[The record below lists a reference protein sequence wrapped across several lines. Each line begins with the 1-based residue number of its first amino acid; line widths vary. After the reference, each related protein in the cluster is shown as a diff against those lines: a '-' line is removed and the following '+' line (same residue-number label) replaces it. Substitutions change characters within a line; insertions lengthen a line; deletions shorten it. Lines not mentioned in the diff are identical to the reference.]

1 MTISSLFGHFTLV
14 VAQCLLWMSL
24 PVLLAYTSSRISL
37 HRRLGADGDVQ
48 EPMTP
53 SFCLPYLGHALHF
66 ELNSET
72 YIRRICL
79 FDALLLFG
87 LPPVDHGIFDRSLWC
102 GPSKLSD
109 SDSDPSRQI
118 MSLQRR
124 DFSFYYQGNN
134 LGLIMQRLSVNLR
147 RELSEGCGDNGWT
160 FMPDLYSFLLTA
172 TFRAIVEALYGE
184 HILRVCPSLA
194 QDFWQFYAA
203 MPTIAKGF
211 PEWLSPTAYKS
222 RRNMIINFSNWR
234 SWCAK
239 HFDPKTVPVNYE
251 YEPIWGTLLVRRMV
265 ERYQELGFSNEG
277 VSSALLGFLFVYVT
291 QSSTGI
297 WRLAIDKPS
306 TVANSIPAAVWMV
319 LHILLSPG
327 LQSRLD
333 PGFNAAF
340 NRNSGSM
347 QIDKLLGMPLLNS
360 IYCETLRLHAAGT
373 IGRKSTSDFELPGVG
388 QFVTAPQ
395 LFLSDG
401 TPKHPLDKFWAE
413 RFLLYKDDPISGP
426 FRQPAYLRQGSLP
439 IPEASEKR
447 DRDAKLVTSGLH
459 DADHPAPEP
468 LAAPVAAAPGA
479 LPFCTILSMAA
490 PGASPFCTILS
501 MGQGLHDSLS
511 RGDTDSFFPPATTV
525 LQRQLSSSDNCPP
538 ATTVLQRHLCSRDT
552 FAPATTVLQR
562 HLSSTDNCPPPTTVL
577 HRHLSSTDTC
587 PPPTPV
593 LHRHLSSTDTF
604 AQRHLC
610 SSDNCPPATTVLQR
624 QLSSSD
630 NCPPATPALQRTCAL
645 ATPVQPEFVHHYWPE
660 WNPRNA
666 SVICT
671 SRQQVATGIIDRS
684 NTSTVAKY
692 ILSARTG
699 LSITRKLATL
709 AWRYVS
715 SPRSG
720 RMAKHCGSTHY
731 QCDTCAQVFLIKERK
746 QHEYGT
752 SHDHYIVLNPVNL
765 ERGVA
770 DLADLT
776 ELSASDLAMPTD
788 SVGTANM
795 RKKYDDLVRSLL
807 RECLTST
814 GPALHNGTRWSRCL
828 QQLRKILP
836 ADCEIPFARI
846 TTFPDMSD
854 NNADVWYVT
863 EDSMMQHFVNEDFV
877 LRKPVVIKSQ
887 RSRAWECSSH
897 SFLKDLGDHFAGST
911 VDVQDLTTTE
921 KTAVK
926 MGVDAVIKKIGEGA
940 DVPTGRLPINL
951 LNLKY
956 FGQSPP
962 TPRFLNLSRFNV
974 LPSISSHLEAEFS
987 GAAIAGKRSRATAR
1001 EVDLERSLIF
1011 SLFAQR
1017 GSFTGFHVD
1026 CPDGTWVCPEWGL
1039 KLWIFA
1045 TSTDEA
1051 DMVKFAE
1058 EGDEW
1063 AP

>member
-1 MTISSLFGHFTLV
+1 MYCTNRTLLRHCFWWQACCNNV
-14 VAQCLLWMSL
+14 HQ
-24 PVLLAYTSSRISL
+24 
-37 HRRLGADGDVQ
+37 VQ
-48 EPMTP
+48 
-53 SFCLPYLGHALHF
+53 Y
-66 ELNSET
+66 
-72 YIRRICL
+72 
-79 FDALLLFG
+79 
-87 LPPVDHGIFDRSLWC
+87 
-102 GPSKLSD
+102 SD
-109 SDSDPSRQI
+109 DK
-118 MSLQRR
+118 
-124 DFSFYYQGNN
+124 DFSSN
-134 LGLIMQRLSVNLR
+134 L
-147 RELSEGCGDNGWT
+147 
-160 FMPDLYSFLLTA
+160 
-172 TFRAIVEALYGE
+172 
-184 HILRVCPSLA
+184 
-194 QDFWQFYAA
+194 
-203 MPTIAKGF
+203 
-211 PEWLSPTAYKS
+211 
-222 RRNMIINFSNWR
+222 
-234 SWCAK
+234 
-239 HFDPKTVPVNYE
+239 
-251 YEPIWGTLLVRRMV
+251 
-265 ERYQELGFSNEG
+265 
-277 VSSALLGFLFVYVT
+277 
-291 QSSTGI
+291 
-297 WRLAIDKPS
+297 
-306 TVANSIPAAVWMV
+306 
-319 LHILLSPG
+319 
-327 LQSRLD
+327 
-333 PGFNAAF
+333 
-340 NRNSGSM
+340 
-347 QIDKLLGMPLLNS
+347 
-360 IYCETLRLHAAGT
+360 
-373 IGRKSTSDFELPGVG
+373 
-388 QFVTAPQ
+388 
-395 LFLSDG
+395 
-401 TPKHPLDKFWAE
+401 
-413 RFLLYKDDPISGP
+413 
-426 FRQPAYLRQGSLP
+426 
-439 IPEASEKR
+439 
-447 DRDAKLVTSGLH
+447 
-459 DADHPAPEP
+459 
-468 LAAPVAAAPGA
+468 
-479 LPFCTILSMAA
+479 
-490 PGASPFCTILS
+490 
-501 MGQGLHDSLS
+501 
-511 RGDTDSFFPPATTV
+511 FPPAASF

-562 HLSSTDNCPPPTTVL
+562 QLSSSDNCPPATTVL
-577 HRHLSSTDTC
+577 QRQLSSTDTC

-593 LHRHLSSTDTF
+593 LHRHL
-604 AQRHLC
+604 C
-610 SSDNCPPATTVLQR
+610 SETPLLQR

-666 SVICT
+666 SVIKHVYCCEIYFVGKNWSKHHKET
-671 SRQQVATGIIDRS
+671 GHSGVEICLQSKKRQ
-684 NTSTVAKY
+684 
-692 ILSARTG
+692 
-699 LSITRKLATL
+699 
-709 AWRYVS
+709 VS
-715 SPRSG
+715 GG
-720 RMAKHCGSTHY
+720 RCRDL
-731 QCDTCAQVFLIKERK
+731 CDTCAQVFLIKERK

-1063 AP
+1063 APSTIAAVVLEPGDVLIMPPAELVPHAVLTLEDSYMVGGMFMDAPRILDSIRKLSWIVTHPTVTNEPVPLQLLSGWSCGNNSAANAKDHAGRGAPAVDAHTHQRKVKDAPAGATVGQPQHMFKNSARLAEQRKLGTFIITPN